1 MLQVAAY
8 CRVSTDK
15 EDQANSF
22 EAQQRYFR
30 EYIQRQPDWELQ
42 GIYADEG
49 FSGTSTNKRVEF
61 NKMLHAA
68 ELGQID
74 LIVTKEVSRFTRN
87 TVDALQITR
96 ELRRRGVGVLFLN
109 DSLDTRTNDGELR
122 LTIMSS
128 FAQDESRR
136 TSERSKWGQM
146 RSMEK
151 GVVFGGSLLGYDVI
165 GGKWPSTR
173 RARKLSGSSSISIC
187 KSAKGAAPSRGSCE
201 RPVFSAARATAF
213 GRLPP

>member
-74 LIVTKEVSRFTRN
+74 LIVTKESAVLPATRW
-87 TVDALQITR
+87 T
-96 ELRRRGVGVLFLN
+96 
-109 DSLDTRTNDGELR
+109 
-122 LTIMSS
+122 
-128 FAQDESRR
+128 
-136 TSERSKWGQM
+136 
-146 RSMEK
+146 
-151 GVVFGGSLLGYDVI
+151 
-165 GGKWPSTR
+165 P
-173 RARKLSGSSSISIC
+173 C
-187 KSAKGAAPSRGSCE
+187 KSPASCVGGA
-201 RPVFSAARATAF
+201 
-213 GRLPP
+213 

>member
-22 EAQQRYFR
+22 ESQQRYFR

-96 ELRRRGVGVLFLN
+96 EGCV
-109 DSLDTRTNDGELR
+109 
-122 LTIMSS
+122 
-128 FAQDESRR
+128 
-136 TSERSKWGQM
+136 
-146 RSMEK
+146 
-151 GVVFGGSLLGYDVI
+151 
-165 GGKWPSTR
+165 
-173 RARKLSGSSSISIC
+173 
-187 KSAKGAAPSRGSCE
+187 GAASACCFSMTAWIPAPTMGSC
-201 RPVFSAARATAF
+201 
-213 GRLPP
+213 G

>member
-68 ELGQID
+68 ELGQI
-74 LIVTKEVSRFTRN
+74 LPATRW
-87 TVDALQITR
+87 T
-96 ELRRRGVGVLFLN
+96 
-109 DSLDTRTNDGELR
+109 
-122 LTIMSS
+122 
-128 FAQDESRR
+128 
-136 TSERSKWGQM
+136 
-146 RSMEK
+146 
-151 GVVFGGSLLGYDVI
+151 
-165 GGKWPSTR
+165 P
-173 RARKLSGSSSISIC
+173 C
-187 KSAKGAAPSRGSCE
+187 KSPASCVGAA
-201 RPVFSAARATAF
+201 
-213 GRLPP
+213 

>member
-30 EYIQRQPDWELQ
+30 DYIERQPDWVLQ

-49 FSGTSTNKRVEF
+49 ISGTSTRKRVEF

-96 ELRRRGVGVLFLN
+96 DPV
-109 DSLDTRTNDGELR
+109 SYTHLDVYKRQFRHCLETA
-122 LTIMSS
+122 
-128 FAQDESRR
+128 F
-136 TSERSKWGQM
+136 SEAPMIPG
-146 RSMEK
+146 
-151 GVVFGGSLLGYDVI
+151 
-165 GGKWPSTR
+165 TR
-173 RARKLSGSSSISIC
+173 R
-187 KSAKGAAPSRGSCE
+187 
-201 RPVFSAARATAF
+201 
-213 GRLPP
+213 